1 MARAPKLKVFRMAVG
16 FHDAYVAAP
25 TQKAAIAAW
34 GADDDVFRRGTA
46 ERVTDS
52 DLTKEPLSRPGE
64 VVKRLR
70 GTAAEQIAALGE
82 AEPPPRAAAKGKAK
96 ARPNTRSKPP
106 PRPKP
111 RPRRDPLAAAEA
123 ALEEAEARHGQALKE
138 IADREAKLG
147 RERKALE
154 TMQSRER
161 ERLEARRDKAETAYE
176 AAMRRWR
183 EG

>member
-1 MARAPKLKVFRMAVG
+1 MAVG

-34 GADDDVFRRGTA
+34 GADDDVFRRGAA
-46 ERVTDS
+46 ELVTDPN
-52 DLTKEPLSRPGE
+52 LTKEPLARPGE

-82 AEPPPRAAAKGKAK
+82 AEAPSRAVAKGEAK
-96 ARPNTRSKPP
+96 ARPKTRSKPP

-111 RPRRDPLAAAEA
+111 RPRRDALAAAEA
-123 ALEEAEARHGQALKE
+123 AIEDAEARHGEALKE
-138 IADREAKLG
+138 IAAREAKLA

-154 TMQSRER
+154 TKQSRER
-161 ERLEARRDKAETAYE
+161 ERLEAQRDKAETAYE